1 MKPEVLVKIK
11 KPHKLKDIDLS
22 NKNNLIKPGE
32 MGIGFAVDC
41 EVKKLKQK
49 DVVNLTDIKVFKKA
63 AQKFLVAMVE
73 KLLERTPLVPSLL
86 QSASVFDPQNL
97 LQMSKEKAFDL
108 FKSLLTNIQLNI
120 LPPNRC
126 DQALAEFK
134 NCLDVKIEGIK
145 LTSFVFSQKE
155 HRLDEFFFKELGIAK
170 YKELSYLVRIILTL
184 SHGQAAVERGFNHN
198 NYVFSPT

>member
-1 MKPEVLVKIK
+1 M
-11 KPHKLKDIDLS
+11 
-22 NKNNLIKPGE
+22 
-32 MGIGFAVDC
+32 
-41 EVKKLKQK
+41 KKLKQK
-49 DVVNLTDIKVFKKA
+49 DVNLTDIKVFKKA

-73 KLLERTPLVPSLL
+73 KLLERTPLASSLL
-86 QSASVFDPQNL
+86 QSASIFDPQNM
-97 LQMSKEKAFDL
+97 LQLSKEKAVDL
-108 FKSLLTNIQLNI
+108 FKSLLTNIIQLNI

>member
-1 MKPEVLVKIK
+1 
-11 KPHKLKDIDLS
+11 
-22 NKNNLIKPGE
+22 
-32 MGIGFAVDC
+32 MGIDFAVDC

-49 DVVNLTDIKVFKKA
+49 DVVNLTGIKEFEKA
-63 AQKFLVAMVE
+63 VQKFIVAMAE
-73 KLLERTPLVPSLL
+73 KLLEITSLVSSLL
-86 QSASVFDPQNL
+86 QSTIVFDPQNL

-155 HRLDEFFFKELGIAK
+155 HRLDGFFFKELGIAK
-170 YKELSYLVRIILTL
+170 YKELSYLVRIIFTL
-184 SHGQAAVERGFNHN
+184 SHGQVALERSFNCQPN
-198 NYVFSPT
+198 MTPNTLILK

>member
-1 MKPEVLVKIK
+1 MKSEVLVKIK
-11 KPHKLKDIDLS
+11 KPHKLEDIDLS

-49 DVVNLTDIKVFKKA
+49 DLNLTDIKVFKKT
-63 AQKFLVAMVE
+63 AQEFLVAMAE
-73 KLLERTPLVPSLL
+73 KLLERTPLAPSLL
-86 QSASVFDPQNL
+86 QSASVSDPQNL

-126 DQALAEFK
+126 DQAFAEFK

-145 LTSFVFSQKE
+145 ITPFVFSQKKL
-155 HRLDEFFFKELGIAK
+155 RLDEFFFKELEIAK
-170 YKELSYLVRIILTL
+170 
-184 SHGQAAVERGFNHN
+184 
-198 NYVFSPT
+198 